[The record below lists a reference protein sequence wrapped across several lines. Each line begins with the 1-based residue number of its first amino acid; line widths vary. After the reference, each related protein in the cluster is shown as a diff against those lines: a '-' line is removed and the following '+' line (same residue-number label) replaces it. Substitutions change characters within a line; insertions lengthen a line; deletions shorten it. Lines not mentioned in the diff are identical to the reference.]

1 MSFYILG
8 RAYRHDVIKASDAK
22 DLILLSEEKVSR
34 NWSTDDPKLVES
46 TVRKNNE
53 NIVDKSFRDSKTS
66 TEEYK
71 YTSSYY
77 RNVAGSFKVGLGK
90 KHVYLPGNF
99 MKEHCDTRI
108 AEDHVGTL
116 ILTDSIAE
124 LRLHGAAVND
134 IDSKIKHS
142 EEEFRVNRNGLLGLE
157 RVYTLFIPLNM
168 PHQVLPVEKTRVSF
182 SFPLF
187 GTVYAEGKKE
197 GDTFDEWILKHIE
210 SKEFEEL
217 YVLDQQKR
225 LYELICQVGSPK
237 QIEWVEKYLNL
248 DRQSEV
254 NEEAEGPT
262 FLFEVT
268 FANGKKRVF
277 EREISFDISPLIS
290 NIQVLTGTDALTAQL
305 KLILDERKLNNAKAF
320 QLPEEKIELPSIPE
334 GMKTSVIKFALT
346 GYYPFGELS
355 LSLLTPRDYQLKEM
369 FKKEGY
375 AVFFSVIDQ
384 HDRAWTLDRISN
396 EFVPVDS
403 IEHDIFHI
411 GSNFEYG
418 DNPGTDTYYCIS
430 KGTWGFTCLKTV

>member
-1 MSFYILG
+1 MAFYILD
-8 RAYRHDVIKASDAK
+8 RTFRHNLIKASEEK
-22 DLILLSEEKVSR
+22 DVILLSEEKVKK
-34 NWSTDDPKLVES
+34 NWSFDDPHLVDS
-46 TVRKNNE
+46 TVRKNNQSV
-53 NIVDKSFRDSKTS
+53 VDKSFRDSKTS

-71 YTSSYY
+71 YTSS
-77 RNVAGSFKVGLGK
+77 RIENVAGSFTIGLGK
-90 KHVYLPGNF
+90 KHVYFPGNF

-108 AEDHVGTL
+108 AENHVGTL

-124 LRLHGAAVND
+124 LRLRGMVVND
-134 IDSKIKHS
+134 IDQKRKLG
-142 EEEFRVNRNGLLGLE
+142 EEEFSSNRTGLLGLE

-187 GTVYAEGKKE
+187 GTLYLEGKKE
-197 GDTFDEWILKHIE
+197 KSTFDEWILNHIQSE
-210 SKEFEEL
+210 DFKEL

-237 QIEWVEKYLNL
+237 QIEWVEKYLKL
-248 DRQSEV
+248 VQESDL

-277 EREISFDISPLIS
+277 EREISFDNSPSVS

-334 GMKTSVIKFALT
+334 GMKTSVIKFVLT
-346 GYYPFGELS
+346 GYYPFGELT
-355 LSLLTPRDYQLKEM
+355 LSLLTPRDHQIKEM
-369 FKKEGY
+369 FEKEGY
-375 AVFFSVIDQ
+375 AVFFSVIGQRDY
-384 HDRAWTLDRISN
+384 AWTLDRMTN
-396 EFVPVDS
+396 NFVLADS
-403 IEHDIFHI
+403 IEHDIFHS
-411 GSNFEYG
+411 GSGFEYG